1 MLIVIAPSPSC
12 QAKGMVERVGACPPL
27 EDEVR
32 MEALGLICWIMK
44 ISSAWIKLII
54 TFSVGPR

>member
-32 MEALGLICWIMK
+32 MEALGLICWVLK
-44 ISSAWIKLII
+44 ILSEWILSHFI
-54 TFSVGPR
+54 